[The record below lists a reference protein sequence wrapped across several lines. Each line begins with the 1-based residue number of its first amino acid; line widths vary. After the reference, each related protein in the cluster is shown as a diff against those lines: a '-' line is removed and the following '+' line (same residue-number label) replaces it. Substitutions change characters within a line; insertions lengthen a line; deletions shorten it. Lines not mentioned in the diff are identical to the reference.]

1 MSRAIAAI
9 VLSVLVVATACGSSD
24 KTDSS
29 GSASGGSGGA
39 FPVTVKSA
47 LGSATIDKN
56 PKRVVAIGWGSQDA
70 ALALG
75 VVPVGMED
83 LSADSEPGQKLLPWE
98 EQRIKDLKGATP
110 TLVTTASGQVPFEKI
125 AALHPDVILAVY
137 SGITGAQFAKLSD
150 IAPTVGYP
158 DKPWETSWQDQ
169 IALVGRA
176 LGLTPKATVL
186 AAETN
191 KLISNAA
198 KEHPEF
204 RGKTITFGSG
214 TTAESYN
221 FYYDD
226 DPRLQLLKALGFT
239 LAPSVQAGRRWQL
252 EFFRETDQRRES
264 GQRQDGRAGVLVS
277 QQRYRERVGAQQTL
291 PVDSRGQARWLH
303 SADGSAARL
312 CDQRGQRT
320 EPAVDAAHLPT
331 AAEQGRNQ
339 RLVAQHVLIREMVM

>member
-83 LSADSEPGQKLLPWE
+83 LSADSEPGQKVLPWE

-239 LAPSVQAGRRWQL
+239 LAPSVSKLGGGGSSNSFAKQVSVENLGSVK
-252 EFFRETDQRRES
+252 TD
-264 GQRQDGRAGVLVS
+264 VLVS
-277 QQRYRERVGAQQTL
+277 WYLSKDIENQLEHNKLFQ
-291 PVDSRGQARWLH
+291 SI
-303 SADGSAARL
+303 
-312 CDQRGQRT
+312 
-320 EPAVDAAHLPT
+320 PAVKHGGYIPLTDPPLVFATSAVNVLSLPWMLHTYLPLLSKAA
-331 AAEQGRNQ
+331 ASAS
-339 RLVAQHVLIREMVM
+339 